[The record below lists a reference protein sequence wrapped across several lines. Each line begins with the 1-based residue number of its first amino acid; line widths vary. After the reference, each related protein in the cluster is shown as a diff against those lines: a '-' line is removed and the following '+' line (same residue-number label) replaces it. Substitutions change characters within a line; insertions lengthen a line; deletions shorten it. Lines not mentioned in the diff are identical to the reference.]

1 MGKKERQFASSR
13 KLGPEKKELD
23 KIKNYFANE
32 IRQKS

>member
-1 MGKKERQFASSR
+1 MGKKESLPV
-13 KLGPEKKELD
+13 LGSWDQKKKELD